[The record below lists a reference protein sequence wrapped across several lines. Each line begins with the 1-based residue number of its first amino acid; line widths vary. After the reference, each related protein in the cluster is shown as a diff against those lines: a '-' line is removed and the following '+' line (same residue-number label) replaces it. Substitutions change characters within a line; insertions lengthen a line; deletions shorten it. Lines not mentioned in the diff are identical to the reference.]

1 MASLLLL
8 GAGGHA
14 QVVAE
19 TVLATGCYTRI
30 AFLDDR
36 CTGPDQLPDQRG
48 WPVIGPFAA
57 AFDPEIRQ
65 QYSAAQVAIGNAAV
79 RLQWLPRLAAMGY
92 ELPVVIHPTAWLSP
106 SAHIGV
112 GSVVFAQAAIQAQ
125 AVIGRGTIL
134 NTGCSV
140 DHDVRL
146 GDGVHICPG
155 ARLAGDVQVGDRTWI
170 GIGASV
176 IQQIFI
182 GADVT
187 VGAGAAVVRDLPDG
201 VTAVGV
207 PARVLSTSCFL

>member
-1 MASLLLL
+1 MGALLLL

-14 QVVAE
+14 RVAAE
-19 TVLATGCYTRI
+19 TALVSGHFSRI

-36 CTGPDQLPDQRG
+36 CLTPVQPFDYLD

-57 AFDPEIRQ
+57 ALDPQICQ
-65 QYSAAQVAIGNAAV
+65 QYPAALVAVGNAAV
-79 RLQWLPRLAAMGY
+79 RLKWLARLADAGY

-106 SAHIGV
+106 SAQIGS
-112 GSVVFAQAAIQAQ
+112 GSVVFAQAAIQTQ
-125 AVIGRGTIL
+125 AVIGRGAIL

-140 DHDVRL
+140 DHHALV
-146 GDGVHICPG
+146 GDGVHIGPG
-155 ARLAGDVQVGDRTWI
+155 AFLAGEVKVGARSWI

-176 IQQIFI
+176 IQQIHI

-187 VGAGAAVVRDLPDG
+187 LGAGAVVISDLPDG

-207 PARVLSTSCFL
+207 PARVLPKS